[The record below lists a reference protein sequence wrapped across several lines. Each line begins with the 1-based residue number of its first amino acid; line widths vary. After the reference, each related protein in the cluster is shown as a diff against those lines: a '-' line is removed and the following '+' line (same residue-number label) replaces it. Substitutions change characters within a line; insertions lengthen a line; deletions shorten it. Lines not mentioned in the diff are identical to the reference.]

1 MNTGANTMPKKI
13 CLLSLLYSI
22 FLFPAVL
29 MAAEHVQV
37 VAESARSISFKVD
50 VPEPVFVLAGDTHG
64 SACSIEGFSLYN
76 ESGMPGVVQ
85 RGVMVAIPP
94 GSSVDINVAVHSSQD
109 FKNIDL
115 APVPTLNSDGPIKR
129 DDDSFSFVKDLN
141 VYRSNE
147 YFPAQFAEVANT
159 GELRGMH
166 FAQVRITPVQY
177 NPVQRIVRVVR
188 SMTVTLTFDGFE
200 KTADRPSNPPERL
213 SSPAGSVFD
222 AIRTRSIINPD
233 SGFVDAGRAQVSA
246 LAQAQISGELQDS
259 PFAIKIVTSSPGI
272 HRVRYEDIS
281 GLGVDL
287 AGLTNSNLKIENL
300 GHEIA
305 VYRSGTG
312 QFKSGDYILFYA
324 EDFQSQY
331 SSTNVYWLYQGTSA
345 GLTMQTAVST
355 PESGF
360 PQPASFNTVEHFEQ
374 NLAWR
379 RNLPDYVD
387 GEDDWFWR
395 LLNVFGVKTHTIT
408 FTLKDFAIDAGSFD
422 IAMYLRG
429 LTAFNH
435 RTKVSLNGTQIA
447 DFDWTG
453 AAIDRR
459 TFSGISP
466 ALFNEGVNT
475 LTVEA
480 LSAPGNEPST
490 PDQYYL
496 NRAELTYARRYV
508 ADASR
513 LAFGADTSGGTT
525 FEVSGFGDT
534 DIMVFDVSSP
544 AAPLQLTGTHVS
556 TSDGTA
562 RVRFESSVGSAS
574 RFYAVTTGASLAP
587 KALFADSPSNLMSP
601 RTDID
606 YIIIAHGQFLSA
618 LEALKTIREQAGLRV
633 EIVDVQDIY
642 DEFSYGIKDVTAVK
656 DFLRYAYNNWH
667 AADHPTYVVLVGDAT
682 YDYRDNLGRAADGK
696 ADLVPTYL
704 GYRGSLG
711 SSVGATA
718 SDNWFVCVDGD
729 DPLPDMVIG
738 RLCVKT
744 IQDLQNI
751 IDKIETYENTLPDEW
766 QSRVLF
772 AADSDD
778 QNIFE
783 YLAESLIRILPAA
796 YTDLSLYLRL
806 YGSDIATATEDLID
820 AISNGALITNYI
832 GHGST
837 DTWSKSTWLQTPNQ
851 NTGITRDDVS
861 LLTNTDKYTFL
872 MILNC
877 LSGTFSEVTDDYCM
891 AEEFMRQQ
899 QLGAVF
905 CVAPSAS
912 GLPSHHSV
920 LGQSMYEN
928 LFNANITVG
937 GALLTESKIE
947 AYQQTSSRD
956 ILETFN
962 FFGDPALE
970 LKVPAK
976 PPEEFLPLEPSD
988 GAELPIDVIRDFR
1001 WNSGPYT
1008 MFKIE
1013 FSTTETFDPR
1023 ATFSL
1028 PRKKKR
1034 FIRED
1039 SYLPTKGQWRKLIR
1053 KSGMSGV
1060 LYWRVVAYDET
1071 DRSILDYTKG
1081 KRLMFYK
1088 P

>member
-1 MNTGANTMPKKI
+1 MPKKL

-22 FLFPAVL
+22 FLLPTVL
-29 MAAEHVQV
+29 IAAEPVQV
-37 VAESARSISFKVD
+37 VEETARSISFLVD
-50 VPEPVFVLAGDTHG
+50 VPEPVFVAAGDTHG
-64 SACSIEGFSLYN
+64 SACFIEGFSLYN
-76 ESGMPGVVQ
+76 EPGLPGVVQ

-94 GSSVDINVAVHSSQD
+94 GSSVDINVTVHSSQD

-115 APVPTLNSDGPIKR
+115 APVPTLNFDGPITG

-159 GELRGMH
+159 GNLRGMH

-177 NPVQRIVRVVR
+177 NPVQRMVRVVR
-188 SMTVTLTFDGFE
+188 SMTVTLTFDGFY
-200 KTADRPSNPPERL
+200 KTAVRGLIPNERL
-213 SSPAGSVFD
+213 VSPAGRVFD

-233 SGFVDAGRAQVSA
+233 SGFMDAGRAQVSA
-246 LAQAQISGELQDS
+246 PAKISGELQDS
-259 PFAIKIVTSSPGI
+259 PFAIKIVTAAPGI
-272 HRVRYEDIS
+272 HRVSYEDIS
-281 GLGVDL
+281 GLGAEL
-287 AGLTNSNLKIENL
+287 SGLTNSNLKIENL

-305 VYRSGTG
+305 LYRSGTG

-324 EDFQSQY
+324 EDFQSEY
-331 SSTNVYWLYQGTSA
+331 SSTNVYWLYQGTGS

-355 PESGF
+355 PINGF

-374 NLAWR
+374 NLVWR
-379 RNLPDYVD
+379 RNLPEYVD
-387 GEDDWFWR
+387 GEDQWFWR
-395 LLNVFGVKTHTIT
+395 LLNVFGVKTHTMT
-408 FTLKDFAIDAGSFD
+408 FTLKDFAKDAGSFD
-422 IAMYLRG
+422 IEMYLRG

-447 DFDWTG
+447 DFEWTG
-453 AAIDRR
+453 AVIDRR

-480 LSAPGNEPST
+480 LSAPGNEPTT
-490 PDQYYL
+490 PDQYYV
-496 NRAELTYARRYV
+496 NWADLTYARLYV
-508 ADASR
+508 ADNNR

-534 DIMVFDVSSP
+534 DMMVFDVSSP
-544 AAPLQLTGTHVS
+544 AAPVQLTGTDVS
-556 TSDGTA
+556 TPGGTA
-562 RVRFESSVGSAS
+562 RVRFEHSLGFAS
-574 RFYAVTTGASLAP
+574 RFYAVTPGASLAP
-587 KALFADSPSNLMSP
+587 KALVADSLSNLMSP

-606 YIIIAHGQFLSA
+606 YIIIAHEQFLSA
-618 LEALKTIREQAGLRV
+618 VEELKTIREQAGLRV

-656 DFLRYAYNNWH
+656 NFLRYAYNNWH

-783 YLAESLIRILPAA
+783 YMAESLIRVLPAT

-806 YGSDIATATEDLID
+806 YGSDIATATEDLIE

-837 DTWSKSTWLQTPNQ
+837 DTWSKSSWLQTPNQ

-891 AEEFMRQQ
+891 AEEFVRQQ

-912 GLPSHHSV
+912 GLPSHHSA

-937 GALLTESKIE
+937 GALLTVSKIE

-962 FFGDPALE
+962 FFGDPALKLNLAIPPEPQCE
-970 LKVPAK
+970 LTVRHKQIRAEKITKPRKVTVDVTSADETFDIFGRIDLGPLTWDKVKFNRKKNQLQISVKVPAGLA
-976 PPEEFLPLEPSD
+976 PQVI
-988 GAELPIDVIRDFR
+988 PIRVGECFGEVVI
-1001 WNSGPYT
+1001 N
-1008 MFKIE
+1008 
-1013 FSTTETFDPR
+1013 
-1023 ATFSL
+1023 
-1028 PRKKKR
+1028 
-1034 FIRED
+1034 
-1039 SYLPTKGQWRKLIR
+1039 
-1053 KSGMSGV
+1053 
-1060 LYWRVVAYDET
+1060 
-1071 DRSILDYTKG
+1071 
-1081 KRLMFYK
+1081 
-1088 P
+1088 